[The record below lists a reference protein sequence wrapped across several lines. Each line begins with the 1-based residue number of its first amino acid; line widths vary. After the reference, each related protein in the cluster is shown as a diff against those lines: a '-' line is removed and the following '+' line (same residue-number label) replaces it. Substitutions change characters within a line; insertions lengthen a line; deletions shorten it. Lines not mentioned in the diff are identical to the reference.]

1 MKVLIV
7 GAAGKTGR
15 AAVARAV
22 QAGHEVTAFVHRQ
35 PDAEFTGARL
45 IVGDARD
52 PDTVDA
58 AVRGQ
63 DAVID
68 TIGAAVPWRRSTLET
83 DAAGALMAAMTR
95 HGVRRLI
102 VTSSVGV
109 GDSMAAVAPA
119 LRVFLPTFLRGAMRD
134 KDTMEAAVRA
144 SDLDWIIT
152 RPALLT
158 NGRATGDIQTYP
170 EGSPTRTRSLT
181 RTDLADFLVAELTRD
196 EHLRSAVTVANG

>member
-15 AAVARAV
+15 ATVTRAV

-35 PDAEFTGARL
+35 PDVELPGARL
-45 IVGDARD
+45 TVGDATD
-52 PDTVDA
+52 PDAVDA

-68 TIGAAVPWRRSTLET
+68 TVGAPVPWRRTTLET
-83 DAAGALMAAMTR
+83 DVARAIIVAMGQ

-109 GDSMAAVAPA
+109 GDSMAAVAPG
-119 LRVFLPTFLRGAMRD
+119 LRVFLPTFLGGAMRD

-144 SDLDWIIT
+144 SDLDWVT
-152 RPALLT
+152 ARPALLS
-158 NGRATGDIQTYP
+158 NRAATGNIRVQS
-170 EGSPTRTRSLT
+170 GSSRTRARSLT
-181 RTDLADFLVAELTRD
+181 RSDLADFLVAELTRD
-196 EHLRSAVTVANG
+196 DHLRTAVTVANG